1 MSEFFSFIK
10 KDLSEA
16 SETLTKKFQELA
28 NSAGWDPSAANAVS
42 VRNGNDFNI
51 EKSMQQQVEDIEYG
65 SLGKPALAVMRSL
78 QAEMDQTVIKILG
91 KAASDYANK
100 LAPGVFQK

>member
-1 MSEFFSFIK
+1 MSEFFSLIQ

-16 SETLTKKFQELA
+16 SEVLTKKFQQLA
-28 NSAGWDPSAANAVS
+28 NSAGWNQDALNAVS
-42 VRNGNDFNI
+42 VKNGNDFNI
-51 EKSMQQQVEDIEYG
+51 KTGMQEQVEDIEYG
-65 SLGKPALAVMRSL
+65 SLGKAALSVMRNL
-78 QAEMDQTVIKILG
+78 QSEMDETVLKVVG